1 MGGHVHCTST
11 LAAGLRGRL
20 RRRWRDPRLV
30 FLSAM
35 LVFGCLS
42 YFHAPPSAGC
52 KAEPLLHRSDG
63 LEPPAWRSRSLLSTD
78 TPAANGTEH
87 NGNETAKRAQFPEDL
102 FSDDQLKRGAVILHV
117 MGMVYMFVALAIVCD
132 EFFIPALDV
141 ITVKLDISED
151 VAGAT
156 FMAAGGSAPE
166 LFTSVIGVFIS
177 FDDVGIGT
185 IVGSAVFNILFVI
198 SMCAI
203 FSKSVLQLTW
213 WPLFRDVT
221 FYSVILIIL
230 MHFFK
235 DSIIY
240 WWEAL
245 VLLLCY
251 ASYVTFMKF
260 NERLEKMLK
269 KLLNRNKVT
278 RVGSTDHLMP
288 HAVKRKQSAAS
299 ELRALRRMQ
308 SVVLEGPAAAAVEAG
323 QAAPPPALAP
333 EEGPFE
339 PPASDSA
346 LEPDNGA
353 EDDDSVYQPPSPPP
367 MARRRMSAPILHS
380 GSKFR
385 HGLLQLLIHSIDP
398 LHEHEGEANA
408 KLDEKASQ
416 LHTIASLRVLLDAT
430 KPGEGGS
437 GGGAPQSSGGGV
449 ANGGPPPAP
458 LGGCP
463 RGGTQDGSSGSA
475 ETRLTSLSNSDA
487 LVRVD
492 SVSNLQSDSS
502 ITSNLSEKMAASGGG
517 GVAILHQRPAPIQ
530 ESIESASLPPAG
542 DAIVSALPDSGYN
555 SATAAQAVAPKEL
568 PPDTIEE
575 TNEPLSV
582 AWPDTWRERFNYV
595 VLAPIIF
602 PLWLTMPDVRRPEK
616 VRFVAGSFLG
626 SIAWIAIFSYLMVW
640 WATVV
645 GRTLGIPTEVMGLTF
660 LAAGTSIPDLIT
672 SVLVARKGFGDMA
685 VSSSVGSN
693 IFDVAVGLP
702 LPWLLSCMIYGPVS
716 VSSSGMACSIFILF
730 MMLLFVIITIALFRW
745 RMNVGLAMVMF
756 FLYFVFIACSLI
768 LEYEVVRCIDII
780 NYLMG
785 RG

>member
-1 MGGHVHCTST
+1 
-11 LAAGLRGRL
+11 
-20 RRRWRDPRLV
+20 
-30 FLSAM
+30 
-35 LVFGCLS
+35 
-42 YFHAPPSAGC
+42 
-52 KAEPLLHRSDG
+52 
-63 LEPPAWRSRSLLSTD
+63 
-78 TPAANGTEH
+78 
-87 NGNETAKRAQFPEDL
+87 
-102 FSDDQLKRGAVILHV
+102 
-117 MGMVYMFVALAIVCD
+117 
-132 EFFIPALDV
+132 
-141 ITVKLDISED
+141 
-151 VAGAT
+151 
-156 FMAAGGSAPE
+156 
-166 LFTSVIGVFIS
+166 
-177 FDDVGIGT
+177 
-185 IVGSAVFNILFVI
+185 
-198 SMCAI
+198 
-203 FSKSVLQLTW
+203 
-213 WPLFRDVT
+213 
-221 FYSVILIIL
+221 
-230 MHFFK
+230 
-235 DSIIY
+235 
-240 WWEAL
+240 
-245 VLLLCY
+245 
-251 ASYVTFMKF
+251 
-260 NERLEKMLK
+260 
-269 KLLNRNKVT
+269 
-278 RVGSTDHLMP
+278 
-288 HAVKRKQSAAS
+288 
-299 ELRALRRMQ
+299 
-308 SVVLEGPAAAAVEAG
+308 
-323 QAAPPPALAP
+323 
-333 EEGPFE
+333 
-339 PPASDSA
+339 
-346 LEPDNGA
+346 
-353 EDDDSVYQPPSPPP
+353 
-367 MARRRMSAPILHS
+367 MSAPILHS

-430 KPGEGGS
+430 KPGEGGG
-437 GGGAPQSSGGGV
+437 GGGAPQSSSSGV

-517 GVAILHQRPAPIQ
+517 MAILHQRPAPIQ

-542 DAIVSALPDSGYN
+542 GDAITTALPDSGYN
-555 SATAAQAVAPKEL
+555 SATAAQAVQAAKEL
-568 PPDTIEE
+568 PVEVIEE

-602 PLWLTMPDVRRPEK
+602 PLWITMPDVRRPEK
-616 VRFVAGSFLG
+616 VKFVAGSFIG
-626 SIAWIAIFSYLMVW
+626 SITWIAIFSYLMVW

-645 GRTLGIPTEVMGLTF
+645 GQTLGIPNEVMGLTF

-730 MMLLFVIITIALFRW
+730 MMLIFVIVTIAIFRW

-756 FLYFVFIACSLI
+756 FLYFVFIACSLL
-768 LEYEVVRCIDII
+768 LEYEVVRCLDII
-780 NYLMG
+780 NYF
-785 RG
+785 RGGP